1 MKKFIV
7 YKYTNLHNGL
17 IYIGITSQ
25 GLEKR
30 WKDGYR
36 SNKRLQYAIDKYGKK
51 NFKRE
56 ILYSNLTKE
65 EACQLEIETIALLN
79 TTNPRIGYNISI
91 GGTAPMYNRK
101 HTKETREKLSM
112 LNKKENNGFYGKH
125 HDRHNMPNNIKIICL
140 NNNKIFDS
148 ISLASEYMINI
159 GCVNCTWQNIQN
171 AINENQMYAGKT
183 KDGELL
189 FWSKYDESK
198 PMSYYKELFDKKKEK
213 KANYTLPFKNKVVD
227 IINNI
232 IYDGAKEAAEIIG
245 CHHSKITSC
254 CNGIRATC
262 CGTIFLYEKDYIALS
277 QEEKF
282 EIIME
287 RWDKSRGNPIVCLN
301 TGKIY
306 KNQKEATQDVHLKY
320 SDGILKYLKGESE
333 YAGIGEN
340 NEFLKWAKYE
350 DYVKMDGKEI
360 SKIIDKPVLNHTP
373 LHCITTNKYFRDA
386 STAAK
391 YYNLHISGLHKCC
404 RGEYQTCGI
413 YNGQK
418 LKWEYDTQYRWNLY
432 CTEDDIKTL
441 YDTKGLPLENIF
453 VNEEESEDEE

>member
-1 MKKFIV
+1 MKEFIV

-30 WKDGYR
+30 CKDGYR
-36 SNKRLQYAIDKYGKK
+36 SNKRLQYAIDKYGKD

-56 ILYSNLTKE
+56 ILYDNLTKE
-65 EACQLEIETIALLN
+65 EACQLEIETIALLDA
-79 TTNPRIGYNISI
+79 TNPRIGYNIAI

-101 HTKETREKLSM
+101 HTKETKEKLSI
-112 LNKKENNGFYGKH
+112 LNQKENNGFYGKH

-140 NNNKIFDS
+140 NNTKIFDS

-171 AINENQMYAGKT
+171 AVNENQMYAGKT
-183 KDGELL
+183 RNGELL

-198 PMSYYKELFDKKKEK
+198 SLSYYKELFDKKKEK

-232 IYDGAKEAAEIIG
+232 VYDGAKEAAEIIG

-262 CGTIFLYEKDYIALS
+262 CGTIFLYEKDCISLS

-287 RWDKSRGNPIVCLN
+287 RWNKSKGNPVVCLN

-306 KNQKEATQDVHLKY
+306 KNKKEATKDVNLKY
-320 SDGILKYLKGESE
+320 SDGILKYLNGNSE
-333 YAGIGEN
+333 FAGIGEN
-340 NEFLKWAKYE
+340 GEFLKWATYE
-350 DYVKMDGKEI
+350 DYSKMPNEEI
-360 SKIIDKPVLNHTP
+360 EEILNKPVLNHTP

-386 STAAK
+386 STATK
-391 YYNLHISGLHKCC
+391 YYNLHISGLHKAC
-404 RGEYQTCGI
+404 RGEYKTCGK
-413 YNGQK
+413 YNGEK
-418 LKWEYDTQYRWNLY
+418 LKWEYDTQYRWDLY
-432 CTEDDIKTL
+432 CSQNDLDSI
-441 YDTKGLPLENIF
+441 YDTIGMNLDNIF
-453 VNEEESEDEE
+453 TDK

>member
-1 MKKFIV
+1 MKEFIV

-36 SNKRLQYAIDKYGKK
+36 SNKRLQYAIDKYGKD

-56 ILYSNLTKE
+56 ILYDNLTKE
-65 EACQLEIETIALLN
+65 EACQLEIETIALLDA
-79 TTNPRIGYNISI
+79 TNPRIGYNIAI

-101 HTKETREKLSM
+101 HTKETKEKLSI
-112 LNKKENNGFYGKH
+112 LNQKENNGFYGKH

-140 NNNKIFDS
+140 NNTKIFDS

-171 AINENQMYAGKT
+171 AVNENQMYAGKT
-183 KDGELL
+183 RNGELL

-198 PMSYYKELFDKKKEK
+198 SLSYYKELFDKKKEK

-232 IYDGAKEAAEIIG
+232 VYDGAKEAAEIIG

-262 CGTIFLYEKDYIALS
+262 CSTIFLYEKDCVSLS

-287 RWDKSRGNPIVCLN
+287 RWNKSKGNPVVCLN

-306 KNQKEATQDVHLKY
+306 KNKKEATKDVNLKY
-320 SDGILKYLKGESE
+320 SDGILKYLNGNSE
-333 YAGIGEN
+333 FAGIGEN
-340 NEFLKWAKYE
+340 GEFLKWATYK
-350 DYVKMDGKEI
+350 DYSKMTDEEI
-360 SKIIDKPVLNHTP
+360 EEILNKPVLNHTP

-391 YYNLHISGLHKCC
+391 YYSLHVSGLHKAC
-404 RGEYQTCGI
+404 RGEYKTCGK

-418 LKWEYDTQYRWNLY
+418 LEWEYDTKYRWNLY
-432 CTEDDIKTL
+432 CSKEDFNLI
-441 YDTKGLPLENIF
+441 YDTACLNLNNIF
-453 VNEEESEDEE
+453 L

>member
-1 MKKFIV
+1 MKEFIV
-7 YKYTNLHNGL
+7 YKYTNLHSGL

-36 SNKRLQYAIDKYGKK
+36 SNKRLQYAIDKYGKE

-56 ILYSNLTKE
+56 ILYDNLTKE
-65 EACQLEIETIALLN
+65 EACQLEIETIALLDA
-79 TTNPRIGYNISI
+79 TNPRIGYNIAI

-101 HTKETREKLSM
+101 HTKETKEKLSI

-148 ISLASEYMINI
+148 MSLASEYMINI

-171 AINENQMYAGKT
+171 AVNENQMYAGKT
-183 KDGELL
+183 RDGELL
-189 FWSKYDESK
+189 FWSKYDKSK
-198 PMSYYKELFDKKKEK
+198 SLSYYKELFNKKKEK
-213 KANYTLPFKNKVVD
+213 RTNYILPFKNKVVD
-227 IINNI
+227 IINDI
-232 IYDGAKEAAEIIG
+232 IYDGAKEAAKVIG

-262 CGTIFLYEKDYIALS
+262 CGTIFLYEKDYVSLS

-287 RWDKSRGNPIVCLN
+287 RWNKSKGDPVVCLN

-306 KNQKEATQDVHLKY
+306 KNKKEAAKDVNLKY
-320 SDGILKYLKGESE
+320 SDGILKCLNGNSE
-333 YAGIGEN
+333 FAGIGEN
-340 NEFLKWAKYE
+340 GEFFKWATYE
-350 DYVKMDGKEI
+350 DYSKMIDEEI
-360 SKIIDKPVLNHTP
+360 QEILNKPVLNHTP

-386 STAAK
+386 SNAAK
-391 YYNLHISGLHKCC
+391 YYNLHVSGLHKAC
-404 RGEYQTCGI
+404 RGEYKTCGK

-418 LKWEYDTQYRWNLY
+418 LEWEYDTQYRWDSY
-432 CTEDDIKTL
+432 I
-441 YDTKGLPLENIF
+441 LPNKE
-453 VNEEESEDEE
+453 

>member
-1 MKKFIV
+1 MKEFIV

-36 SNKRLQYAIDKYGKK
+36 SNKRLQYAIDKYGKE

-56 ILYSNLTKE
+56 ILYDNLTKE
-65 EACQLEIETIALLN
+65 EACQLEIETIALLDA
-79 TTNPRIGYNISI
+79 TNPRIGYNIAI

-101 HTKETREKLSM
+101 HTKETKEKLSI

-171 AINENQMYAGKT
+171 AVNENQMYAGKT
-183 KDGELL
+183 RDGELL
-189 FWSKYDESK
+189 FWSKYDKSK
-198 PMSYYKELFDKKKEK
+198 SLSYYKELFNKKKEK
-213 KANYTLPFKNKVVD
+213 KTNYILPFKNKVVD
-227 IINNI
+227 IINDI
-232 IYDGAKEAAEIIG
+232 IYDGAKEAADIIG

-262 CGTIFLYEKDYIALS
+262 CGTIFLYEKDCVSLS

-282 EIIME
+282 DIIME
-287 RWDKSRGNPIVCLN
+287 RWNKSKGTPIVCLN

-306 KNQKEATQDVHLKY
+306 KSQKEATQDTHLKY
-320 SDGILKYLKGESE
+320 SDGILKYLKGKSE

-350 DYVKMDGKEI
+350 DYVKMDDKEI
-360 SKIIDKPVLNHTP
+360 SKIIDKPVSNHIP
-373 LHCITTNKYFRDA
+373 LHCITTDKYFRDA

-391 YYNLHISGLHKCC
+391 YYNLHISGLHKSC
-404 RGEYQTCGI
+404 RGEYQTCGK
-413 YNGQK
+413 YNGEK
-418 LKWEYDTQYRWNLY
+418 LKWEYDTQYRWDSYYLQNDL
-432 CTEDDIKTL
+432 DSV
-441 YDTKGLPLENIF
+441 YDTIGLNLDNIF
-453 VNEEESEDEE
+453 IDK

>member
-1 MKKFIV
+1 MKEFIV

-36 SNKRLQYAIDKYGKK
+36 SNKRLQYAIDKYGKD

-56 ILYSNLTKE
+56 ILYDNLTKE
-65 EACQLEIETIALLN
+65 EACQLEIETIALLDA
-79 TTNPRIGYNISI
+79 TNPRIGYNIAI

-101 HTKETREKLSM
+101 HTKETKEKLSI
-112 LNKKENNGFYGKH
+112 LNQKENNGFYGKH

-140 NNNKIFDS
+140 NNTKIFDS

-171 AINENQMYAGKT
+171 AVNENQMYAGKT
-183 KDGELL
+183 RNGELL

-198 PMSYYKELFDKKKEK
+198 SLSYYKELFDKKKEK

-232 IYDGAKEAAEIIG
+232 VYDGAKEAAEIIG

-262 CGTIFLYEKDYIALS
+262 CGTIFLYEKDCVSLS

-287 RWDKSRGNPIVCLN
+287 RWNKSKGNPVVCLN

-306 KNQKEATQDVHLKY
+306 KNKKEATKDVNLKY
-320 SDGILKYLKGESE
+320 SDGILKYLNGNSE
-333 YAGIGEN
+333 FAGIGEN
-340 NEFLKWAKYE
+340 GEFLKWATYE
-350 DYVKMDGKEI
+350 DYSKMTDEEI
-360 SKIIDKPVLNHTP
+360 QEILNKPVLNHTP

-386 STAAK
+386 SSAAK
-391 YYNLHISGLHKCC
+391 YYNLHVSGLHKCC
-404 RGEYQTCGI
+404 RGEYQTCGK
-413 YNGQK
+413 YNGEK
-418 LKWEYDTQYRWNLY
+418 LKWEYDTQYRWDLY
-432 CTEDDIKTL
+432 CSQNDLDSV
-441 YDTKGLPLENIF
+441 YDTIGLNLNDIF
-453 VNEEESEDEE
+453 YR

>member
-1 MKKFIV
+1 MKEFIV

-36 SNKRLQYAIDKYGKK
+36 SNKRLQYAIDKYGKE

-56 ILYSNLTKE
+56 ILYDNLTKE
-65 EACQLEIETIALLN
+65 EACQLEIETIALLDA
-79 TTNPRIGYNISI
+79 TNPRIGYNIAI

-101 HTKETREKLSM
+101 HTKETKEKLSI

-171 AINENQMYAGKT
+171 AVNENQMYAGKT
-183 KDGELL
+183 REGELL
-189 FWSKYDESK
+189 FWSKYDKSK
-198 PMSYYKELFDKKKEK
+198 SLSYYKELFNKKKEK
-213 KANYTLPFKNKVVD
+213 KANYILPFKNKVVD

-232 IYDGAKEAAEIIG
+232 IYDGAKEAAEMIG

-262 CGTIFLYEKDYIALS
+262 CGTIFLYEKDYVSLS

-287 RWDKSRGNPIVCLN
+287 RWNKTKGNPVVCLN

-306 KNQKEATQDVHLKY
+306 KNKKEATKDVNLKY
-320 SDGILKYLKGESE
+320 SDGILKYLNGNSE
-333 YAGIGEN
+333 FAGIGKN
-340 NEFLKWAKYE
+340 GEFLKWATYE
-350 DYVKMDGKEI
+350 DYSKMTDEEI
-360 SKIIDKPVLNHTP
+360 EEILNKPVLNHTP

-386 STAAK
+386 SSAAK
-391 YYNLHISGLHKCC
+391 YYNLNISGLHKCC
-404 RGEYQTCGI
+404 RGEYKTCGK
-413 YNGQK
+413 YNGKK
-418 LKWEYDTQYRWNLY
+418 LEWEYDTKYRWNLY
-432 CTEDDIKTL
+432 CSK
-441 YDTKGLPLENIF
+441 
-453 VNEEESEDEE
+453 